1 MLQRMLL
8 VEIIIWW
15 TCCPHDVGTNVIN

>member
-8 VEIIIWW
+8 VDIIIWW

>member
-8 VEIIIWW
+8 VDIII
-15 TCCPHDVGTNVIN
+15 